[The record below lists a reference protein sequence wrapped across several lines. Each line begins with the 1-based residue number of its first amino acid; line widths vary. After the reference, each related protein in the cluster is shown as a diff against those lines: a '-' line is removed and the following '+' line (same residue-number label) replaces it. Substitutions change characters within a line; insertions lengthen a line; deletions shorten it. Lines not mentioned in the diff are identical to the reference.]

1 MATQTSETYAGPPRT
16 SATDG
21 HESSTLRPYEMER
34 GGGLSGWMIGGLA
47 LLALGGLAWYYLG
60 PDVRRYLKIRN
71 M

>member
-1 MATQTSETYAGPPRT
+1 
-16 SATDG
+16 
-21 HESSTLRPYEMER
+21 
-34 GGGLSGWMIGGLA
+34 MIGGLA